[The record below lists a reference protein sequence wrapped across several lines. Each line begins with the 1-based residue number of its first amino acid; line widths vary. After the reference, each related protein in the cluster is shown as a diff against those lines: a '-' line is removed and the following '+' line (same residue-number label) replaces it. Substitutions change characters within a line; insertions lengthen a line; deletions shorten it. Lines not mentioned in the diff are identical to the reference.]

1 MGHSVACKRI
11 CVTVIHVHEITVSRV
26 IGYPSHGVTLMLAS
40 GVIASTRVSTTANK
54 NNDSYILNTVGA
66 TKLLYIQYQFIGY
79 FTGDNC

>member
-1 MGHSVACKRI
+1 ML
-11 CVTVIHVHEITVSRV
+11 VSE
-26 IGYPSHGVTLMLAS
+26 
-40 GVIASTRVSTTANK
+40 VIASTRMSTTANK